1 MSIEQETD
9 RIEKIDMGK
18 EQETDR
24 VEKIDI
30 SIEQEDTD
38 KIGEDGD
45 SVDWESRLED
55 GDGIERKSQLEAG
68 DGIDQESQCEDDED
82 VKDSEKG
89 QEDIAYKTSVNSNIK
104 KKVQAGREKKTRSLK
119 RKASD
124 AKRRAADVKS
134 TAAVQADN
142 VEKAQ
147 EWNRDAERAR
157 RREQRC
163 RQVRMYKICILAV
176 IILIVCGVAGAF
188 VWNIP
193 SLKLSR
199 KMAAGDRYTAGGD
212 YEMAQKSYEEA
223 LKIDSGTVEAY
234 RCLAQNHDEQDDSTA
249 AKEILYSGWE
259 NTQDESLLKYYCTII
274 LNEAVAQINE
284 KECSL
289 ETVDKCIQVLKLMP
303 DNEDALSLLET
314 CYERLYAGSDENNK
328 FDGLMSGSVAD
339 NSQYKDYE
347 QELRIILGLYRDTDS
362 KEIGNLLTKYAII
375 DTEYVY
381 LDVNYLTDYN
391 KLLEDINAAVPD
403 KNIEELADCL
413 ADAVK
418 VQEDFAD
425 IFTEFAQ
432 GNYESAKEFIVSD
445 TYVQLRDSF
454 IDGENK
460 YWEGAS
466 AIPINQEKMAIHKT
480 KEGFKFFW
488 LDYDDYDNSQG
499 VITVWGSR
507 QLDDGVQRTTISY
520 EPAGKNGEYY
530 PHMEYVISYEYSN
543 VLKNGTD
550 VKMNYRF
557 NTITTTEEGTETEA
571 VGDWGGEDEWRT
583 SY

>member
-1 MSIEQETD
+1 M
-9 RIEKIDMGK
+9 

-24 VEKIDI
+24 VEKKDI
-30 SIEQEDTD
+30 NIEQEDNVVEMQD
-38 KIGEDGD
+38 IDNLGEDGD
-45 SVDWESRLED
+45 EVDRRSQPKT
-55 GDGIERKSQLEAG
+55 GSGIELKRQSEAEDAIELKGRQEAG
-68 DGIDQESQCEDDED
+68 NVADQESQSENDED
-82 VKDSEKG
+82 VEDSDKK
-89 QEDIAYKTSVNSNIK
+89 QEDNVGKQSVNNNIR
-104 KKVQAGREKKTRSLK
+104 KKVQAGRAKKARQIK
-119 RKASD
+119 RNASD
-124 AKRRAADVKS
+124 AKRRAAEVNGKG
-134 TAAVQADN
+134 AGQAGD
-142 VEKAQ
+142 VEK
-147 EWNRDAERAR
+147 EKVWDRDAERAR
-157 RREQRC
+157 RRERRY

-176 IILIVCGVAGAF
+176 TILIVCLVAGAF

-193 SLKLSR
+193 SLRLSR
-199 KMAAGDRYTAGGD
+199 KMAAGDKYTAGGD

-234 RCLAQNHDEQDDSTA
+234 RCLAQNHDAQDDSAA
-249 AKEILYSGWE
+249 AKEILYSGWK
-259 NTQDESLLKYYCTII
+259 NTQDESLLKYYCTIV

-284 KECSL
+284 KKCSL
-289 ETVDKCIQVLKLMP
+289 ETVDKCIQVLQLIP

-314 CYERLYAGSDENNK
+314 CYERLYVGSEEDNK
-328 FDGLMSGSVAD
+328 YD

-347 QELRIILGLYRDTDS
+347 NELREMLKLYNDTKS
-362 KEIGNLLTKYAII
+362 KEIGNLLAQYAII

-381 LDVNYLTDYN
+381 LDVDYLTDYH
-391 KLLEDINAAVPD
+391 KLLEDINTAVPD
-403 KNIEELADCL
+403 KNVEELMTCL
-413 ADAVK
+413 SDAIK
-418 VQEDFAD
+418 TQEDFAD

-454 IDGENK
+454 IDGKNK

-466 AIPINQEKMAIHKT
+466 AIPINQEKMAIHKME
-480 KEGFKFFW
+480 EGFKFFW
-488 LDYDDYDNSQG
+488 LNYDDYDNPQG

-530 PHMEYVISYEYSN
+530 PHIEYVISYEYSN
-543 VLKNGTD
+543 VLENGTD

-571 VGDWGGEDEWRT
+571 VGDWGGEHEWRT

>member
-1 MSIEQETD
+1 M
-9 RIEKIDMGK
+9 

-24 VEKIDI
+24 VEKKDI
-30 SIEQEDTD
+30 SIEQEDNIVEKKD
-38 KIGEDGD
+38 ISDIGED
-45 SVDWESRLED
+45 ED
-55 GDGIERKSQLEAG
+55 GVDH
-68 DGIDQESQCEDDED
+68 ESQSRDEEH
-82 VKDSEKG
+82 VKDIENEHGDDVDKP
-89 QEDIAYKTSVNSNIK
+89 SVNKNIS
-104 KKVQAGREKKTRSLK
+104 KKVQAGREKKARQIK
-119 RKASD
+119 RNASD
-124 AKRRAADVKS
+124 AKRGAAKVSKGSGKTGD
-134 TAAVQADN
+134 
-142 VEKAQ
+142 VEK
-147 EWNRDAERAR
+147 EKVWDRDAERAR

-176 IILIVCGVAGAF
+176 IILIVCLVAGAF

-193 SLKLSR
+193 SLRLSR
-199 KMAAGDRYTAGGD
+199 KMAAGDKYTAGGD

-234 RCLAQNHDEQDDSTA
+234 RLLAQNYDAQDDSAA

-259 NTQDESLLKYYCTII
+259 NTQDESLLRYYCTII

-289 ETVDKCIQVLKLMP
+289 ETVDKCVQVLQLIP
-303 DNEDALSLLET
+303 DNEDALSLLGT
-314 CYERLYAGSDENNK
+314 CYERLYVGSDEDNK
-328 FDGLMSGSVAD
+328 FDGFMSGSIADNNDSSTDDKATD

-347 QELRIILGLYRDTDS
+347 QELRAILKLYKDTKS
-362 KEIGNLLTKYAII
+362 KGIGNLLTQYAVI

-381 LDVNYLTDYN
+381 LDVNYLTDYH
-391 KLLEDINAAVPD
+391 KLLEDINTAVPD
-403 KNIEELADCL
+403 KNVEELANCI
-413 ADAVK
+413 ADAIK
-418 VQEDFAD
+418 TQEDFAG
-425 IFTEFAQ
+425 IFTEFSQ

-454 IDGENK
+454 INGENK

-480 KEGFKFFW
+480 DEGFKFFW
-488 LDYDDYDNSQG
+488 LEFDDYDNPQG

-543 VLKNGTD
+543 VLENGTD

-571 VGDWGGEDEWRT
+571 VGDWGGEHEWRT